1 MMLEGRQYCNNIK
14 NYIFVADEIESN
26 NVYTVVCSY
35 KIIIHASFLS
45 FEQITLSLYC
55 LMIVSILIFFQI

>member
-35 KIIIHASFLS
+35 KIIIHASFLV
-45 FEQITLSLYC
+45 LSK
-55 LMIVSILIFFQI
+55 